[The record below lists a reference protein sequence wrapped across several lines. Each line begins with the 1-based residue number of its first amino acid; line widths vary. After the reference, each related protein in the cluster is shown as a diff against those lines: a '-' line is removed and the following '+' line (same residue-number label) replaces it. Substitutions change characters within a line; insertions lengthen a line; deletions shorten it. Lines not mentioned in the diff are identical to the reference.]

1 MGGMVDSTLSLT
13 VFSRS
18 NLTTGEPNVVPEFT

>member
-18 NLTTGEPNVVPEFT
+18 NSITGKPNVGPKFT